1 MNLYYSDF
9 IIPQQKWHST
19 SASLQMDLIVDLHHY
34 VMFYLILIMVVV
46 LITLGNALVL
56 SKPPYAFGRQI
67 REFLVEEWF
76 DKYDMD
82 MILYTSYDL
91 QCLRFMY
98 RSAFPS
104 RENVVESLERWF
116 KFEPLGLFLPWNWF
130 FGQAEL
136 IYNFEQDYDHIIIF
150 LNLEIPLDW
159 PIFYRIDDIPTIYD
173 PVLYPE
179 YNAHTIKDLLIVQN
193 YHLRWI
199 IGSVILQ
206 TTYWEHRF
214 TPLFRYKQYRPI
226 IHARQLEYFWIILPS
241 LILLAIALPS
251 MFVLYLLDEAPGYI
265 LVYFKVIGHQWY
277 WSYEIADTSFNTF
290 KKSAMKLP
298 VNFANFESYMIPVT
312 DLPLDGLRLLEV
324 DQALRVPVGVPLAFI
339 VTSDDVIHSWAVP
352 SLGIKID
359 AIPGRLNQVF
369 CLVRRAGEFYGQCS
383 ELCGIHHG
391 FMPIKII
398 AERW

>member
-1 MNLYYSDF
+1 MLSGVFLKLPRSNRGCKRIRGVCGLIGLNGGTSYAMLSHGFRMKNIIVQLFYHVLRNHDDHLTKRLQFWYAYVSLNMNLYYSDF

-159 PIFYRIDDIPTIYD
+159 PIFYRIDDIP
-173 PVLYPE
+173 
-179 YNAHTIKDLLIVQN
+179 
-193 YHLRWI
+193 
-199 IGSVILQ
+199 
-206 TTYWEHRF
+206 
-214 TPLFRYKQYRPI
+214 
-226 IHARQLEYFWIILPS
+226 
-241 LILLAIALPS
+241 
-251 MFVLYLLDEAPGYI
+251 
-265 LVYFKVIGHQWY
+265 
-277 WSYEIADTSFNTF
+277 
-290 KKSAMKLP
+290 
-298 VNFANFESYMIPVT
+298 
-312 DLPLDGLRLLEV
+312 
-324 DQALRVPVGVPLAFI
+324 
-339 VTSDDVIHSWAVP
+339 
-352 SLGIKID
+352 
-359 AIPGRLNQVF
+359 
-369 CLVRRAGEFYGQCS
+369 
-383 ELCGIHHG
+383 
-391 FMPIKII
+391 
-398 AERW
+398 